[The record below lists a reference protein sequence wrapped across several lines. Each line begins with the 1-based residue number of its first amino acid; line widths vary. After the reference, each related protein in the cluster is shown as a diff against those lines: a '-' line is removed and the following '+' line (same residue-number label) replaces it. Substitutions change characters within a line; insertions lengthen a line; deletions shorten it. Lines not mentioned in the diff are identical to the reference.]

1 MKQALKYAG
10 VLCSVLLILL
20 ALAQLAN
27 RGQASD
33 TFIGTQG
40 SYPGAS
46 ETVVPAGGFDPDV
59 PMSMKYSGS
68 KQLPPEGRAAITPPV
83 TSESVREYVLANA
96 VTVGG
101 ASATNMQVTEI
112 QFTTVG
118 DLKKLLTNDPLWDMW
133 ADDYPV
139 VYVTLN
145 GSISLSM
152 DESQQVYQNAYRV
165 FDARSGNE
173 LQAGVGK

>member
-1 MKQALKYAG
+1 MA
-10 VLCSVLLILL
+10 
-20 ALAQLAN
+20 
-27 RGQASD
+27 
-33 TFIGTQG
+33 
-40 SYPGAS
+40 
-46 ETVVPAGGFDPDV
+46 
-59 PMSMKYSGS
+59 
-68 KQLPPEGRAAITPPV
+68 KQLFFDIEARNKMKKGV
-83 TSESVREYVLANA
+83 DVLANA

-152 DESQQVYQNAYRV
+152 DESQQVYQNAYRD
-165 FDARSGNE
+165 FDARRGNE